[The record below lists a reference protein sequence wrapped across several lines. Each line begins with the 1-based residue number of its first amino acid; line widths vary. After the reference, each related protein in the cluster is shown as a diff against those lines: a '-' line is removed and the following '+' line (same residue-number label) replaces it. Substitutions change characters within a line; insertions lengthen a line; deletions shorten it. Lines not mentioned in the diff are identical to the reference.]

1 MKNLQYTVVPDEE
14 ITPATD
20 ETISEIQ
27 KEEKPDISVG
37 FEAEEAFDKPEL
49 KELSANPASPEELEE
64 QAKAEA
70 VKKQLE
76 DCENLWKRDDVPKT
90 GWICKGVTDLGGPYG
105 VCQMSGYQ
113 IIRYVHHM
121 VHPEYGRIDAGC
133 VCAGKMEGN
142 IEAAKEREQEAKNK
156 ASRRENFKKRKWKTS
171 RNGNSY
177 IKVKDH
183 IVVLYKRKTDNV
195 WKCSVDNVFCV
206 EIFETKEEA
215 QMAAFEALDA
225 ILKK

>member
-1 MKNLQYTVVPDEE
+1 MKA
-14 ITPATD
+14 I
-20 ETISEIQ
+20 
-27 KEEKPDISVG
+27 
-37 FEAEEAFDKPEL
+37 
-49 KELSANPASPEELEE
+49 SANPPTPEELEE
-64 QAKAEA
+64 QAKADA

-76 DCENLWKRDDVPKT
+76 DCDNLWKRDDVPHT
-90 GWICKGVTDLGGPYG
+90 GWICEGVTDLGGPYG
-105 VCQMSGYQ
+105 VCQMCGYQ

-121 VHPEYGRIDAGC
+121 YHPEYGRIDAGC
-133 VCAGKMEGN
+133 ICAGKMEGN

-183 IVVLYKRKTDNV
+183 IVVLYRRKTDNV
-195 WKCSVDNVFCV
+195 WKYSIDNVFCV

-225 ILKK
+225 LLNK